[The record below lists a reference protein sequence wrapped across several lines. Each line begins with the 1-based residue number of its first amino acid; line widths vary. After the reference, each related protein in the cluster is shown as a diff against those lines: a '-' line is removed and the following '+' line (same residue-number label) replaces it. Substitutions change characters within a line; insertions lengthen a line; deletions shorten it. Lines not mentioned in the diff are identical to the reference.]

1 MNSFI
6 INGPGVLRGSIT
18 LPGDKSISHRAVIL
32 GAIAQGRTTIEG
44 MLESEDVLSTVN
56 ALRNMGVK
64 IVHHK
69 EDGMVVEGV
78 GLYGLKDPGQAL
90 NMGNSGTAMRLM
102 AGVLVGQSFPSTLVG
117 DDSLSQRPMARV
129 VEPLRALGADISVQ
143 NAGYPPIQ
151 IKPVKQL
158 RGVDYVMPVASAQ
171 VKSAFLLAALCAE
184 GVSRVKEPTQTR
196 DHTERML
203 RGFGHS
209 ISQQGDWIR
218 VIGGMELG
226 GAKLVVPGD
235 LSSAA
240 FFIVGAAIATESEII
255 LKNVGVNPTRTGV
268 IEILQQMGARID
280 CLNKKSVCGEPTAD
294 LVVSSSPLR
303 GVKIE
308 MHQVARAIDEF
319 PILSIAA
326 ACARGKTTLHGA
338 EELRV
343 KESDRIRSIVSGLSE
358 LGISVEERADGY
370 AVTGGEILPGEVNSL
385 SDHRIAMAFAIA
397 GLVVSGS
404 ICIHDTVNVKTSF
417 PEFVELASSMGMPIQ
432 EQSGFPRE

>member
-129 VEPLRALGADISVQ
+129 VEPLRALGADITVQ

-218 VIGGMELG
+218 VIGGMELSG
-226 GAKLVVPGD
+226 VKLVVPGD

-358 LGISVEERADGY
+358 LGISVEERPDGY

-404 ICIHDTVNVKTSF
+404 ICIHDTVNVRTSF

-432 EQSGFPRE
+432 EQSRFHRE

>member
-143 NAGYPPIQ
+143 NAGHPPIQ

-218 VIGGMELG
+218 VIGGMELSG
-226 GAKLVVPGD
+226 VKLVVPGD

-358 LGISVEERADGY
+358 LGISVEERPDGY

-404 ICIHDTVNVKTSF
+404 ICIHDTVNVRTSF

-432 EQSGFPRE
+432 EQSEFHRE

>member
-240 FFIVGAAIATESEII
+240 FFIVGAAITVESQII

-404 ICIHDTVNVKTSF
+404 ICIHDTVNVRTSF

>member
-143 NAGYPPIQ
+143 NAGHPPIQ

-184 GVSRVKEPTQTR
+184 GASRVKEPTQTR

-218 VIGGMELG
+218 VIGGMELSG
-226 GAKLVVPGD
+226 VKLVVPGD

-240 FFIVGAAIATESEII
+240 FFIVGASIATESEII

-358 LGISVEERADGY
+358 LGISVEERPDGY

-404 ICIHDTVNVKTSF
+404 ICIHDTVNVRTSF

-432 EQSGFPRE
+432 EQSEFHRE

>member
-6 INGPGVLRGSIT
+6 INGPGVLRGSIS

-32 GAIAQGRTTIEG
+32 GAIAQGRTMIKG
-44 MLESEDVLSTVN
+44 LLESEDVLSTVD

-64 IVHHK
+64 IDHHK
-69 EDGMVVEGV
+69 EEGMVIEGV
-78 GLYGLKDPGQAL
+78 GLYGLKDPGQSL

-102 AGVLVGQSFPSTLVG
+102 AGVLAGQSFPSTLVG
-117 DDSLSQRPMARV
+117 DDSLSQRPMSRV
-129 VEPLRALGADISVQ
+129 VEPLLALGADISVQ
-143 NAGYPPIQ
+143 NTGYPPIQ
-151 IKPVKQL
+151 IKPVKRL
-158 RGVDYVMPVASAQ
+158 KGVDYVMPVASAQ
-171 VKSAFLLAALCAE
+171 VKSAFLLAALCAD
-184 GVSRVKEPTQTR
+184 GASRVKEPEQTR

-209 ISQQGDWIR
+209 ISQQGDWIS
-218 VIGGMELG
+218 VMGGKELA
-226 GAKLVVPGD
+226 GAKVVVPGD

-240 FFIVGAAIATESEII
+240 FFIVGAAIAVGSELI
-255 LKNVGVNPTRTGV
+255 LKNVGVNSTRTGV
-268 IEILQQMGARID
+268 IEILREMGASID
-280 CLNKKSVCGEPTAD
+280 YLNENTICGEPTAD
-294 LVVSSSPLR
+294 LVVSSTPLR

-308 MHQVARAIDEF
+308 THQVARAIDEF

-343 KESDRIRSIVSGLSE
+343 KESDRIRSIVSGLNE
-358 LGISVEERADGY
+358 LGISVEERLDGY
-370 AVTGGEILPGEVNSL
+370 SVTGGEISPGEVNSR

-404 ICIHDTVNVKTSF
+404 ICIKDTLNVRTSF
-417 PEFVELASSMGMPIQ
+417 PGFVELAASIGLQIY
-432 EQSGFPRE
+432 EQSGSHRG

>member
-78 GLYGLKDPGQAL
+78 GLFGLKDPGQAL

-117 DDSLSQRPMARV
+117 DDSLSKRPMARV
-129 VEPLRALGADISVQ
+129 VEPLRALGADITVQ

-280 CLNKKSVCGEPTAD
+280 CRNKKSVCGEPTAD

-326 ACARGKTTLHGA
+326 ACARGKNNTAWRRGTQG
-338 EELRV
+338 
-343 KESDRIRSIVSGLSE
+343 
-358 LGISVEERADGY
+358 
-370 AVTGGEILPGEVNSL
+370 
-385 SDHRIAMAFAIA
+385 
-397 GLVVSGS
+397 
-404 ICIHDTVNVKTSF
+404 
-417 PEFVELASSMGMPIQ
+417 
-432 EQSGFPRE
+432 

>member
-218 VIGGMELG
+218 VIGGMELSG
-226 GAKLVVPGD
+226 VKLVVPGD

-358 LGISVEERADGY
+358 LGISVEERPDGY

-404 ICIHDTVNVKTSF
+404 ICIHDTVNVRTSF

>member
-102 AGVLVGQSFPSTLVG
+102 AGVLVGQSFSSTLVG

-404 ICIHDTVNVKTSF
+404 ICIHDTVNVRTSF

-432 EQSGFPRE
+432 EQSGFHRE

>member
-129 VEPLRALGADISVQ
+129 VEPLRALGADITVQ

-226 GAKLVVPGD
+226 GTKLVVPGD

-404 ICIHDTVNVKTSF
+404 ICIHDTVNVRTSF